1 MDLSLTLSRN
11 PSRYQAM
18 SFHPT
23 LLRISC
29 SSVCLRGPCKRGTE
43 QQNNPLSDGQWKVV
57 SRGLFRKKII
67 DSLAQGFYFLG
78 LF

>member
-11 PSRYQAM
+11 PSRYQAT

-23 LLRISC
+23 LLSISC

-67 DSLAQGFYFLG
+67 DSLAQGLYFLG